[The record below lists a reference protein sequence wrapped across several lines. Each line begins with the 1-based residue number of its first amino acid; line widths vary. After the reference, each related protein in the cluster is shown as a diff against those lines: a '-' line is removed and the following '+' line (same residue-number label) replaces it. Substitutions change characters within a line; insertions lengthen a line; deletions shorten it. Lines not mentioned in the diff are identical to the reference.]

1 VPTDSEKFTLMS
13 GCTFRCEIDVLMRV
27 RCLSLLFTGAFTLVF
42 DERSAVFCW
51 LLGCW
56 AVLVEP
62 LPDGD

>member
-1 VPTDSEKFTLMS
+1 
-13 GCTFRCEIDVLMRV
+13 
-27 RCLSLLFTGAFTLVF
+27 LVV